1 MTSAHLVSP
10 SPANAPVDCTPAT
23 GLEPNEAAR
32 RLAVHG
38 PNQLSEAVPRQ
49 GWRWLKV
56 ISAEPMFLL
65 LALAAAIYLLLGDP
79 AEGLLLAGFAGM
91 SVALVVH
98 QQARSERALAALREL
113 GAPLARVLRAGAVQ
127 RIPAAGV
134 VPGDLLLL
142 GEGERVA
149 ADGVL
154 RRCEGLSVDES
165 LLTGESVPVRKRARG
180 GAEVDAPVAAGGDDQ
195 PWVHAGT
202 LVTAGHG
209 VVEVRATG
217 ARTAAGGI
225 GAALAQIRVE
235 PTLLQRNVARLARLF
250 GVFALLFS
258 LGFVLLYGALRGDW
272 LQAVLSGIALAMA
285 LLPEEFPVALTIFLA
300 LGSWRLARIKVL
312 VRWPAVVETLGATGV
327 LCVDKTGTLTENRM
341 RIRALAVGAA
351 VVAVDDDTRELPED
365 FHAVLE
371 MAVLASRPQ
380 GFDPMDLAT
389 RQLGSS
395 TLAGTEHLHAE
406 WPLQREYG
414 LTAELPALVRV
425 WQQDDGRWLA
435 AAKGAP
441 EAIATLCQLEAAQRA
456 ELLEQTGQLA
466 ARGLRVL
473 AVAAAVL
480 PTRVLPEDPRAL
492 VLKLHGLVAFAD
504 PLRASVPAAVA
515 AAREAGIAVVMIT
528 GDFPAT
534 ALAIAAA
541 AGIDVEGG
549 VIDGAA
555 LDAMQAPALAAAAQ
569 HTRIFARIRPE
580 QKLRLVEAF
589 KARGAVVAM
598 TGDGVNDAPA
608 LKSAHIGLAM
618 GSRATDVAREAAG
631 IVLLDD
637 DFAHL
642 VEGVRL
648 GRLLFDNLRKL
659 LMYIAAVHLPIA
671 GLALLPLLLGWPPLL
686 LPLHVVLIEMV
697 IDPICAIAFERTPA
711 EPDLMQRPPR
721 DPGQALIGRPQLLLA
736 LLAGMLLLAACVW
749 QYAWALQRG
758 HSIEVARTLVMVVLT
773 AGNLLLVRVLATRHA
788 TLPRLAARG
797 QLAYWLVALATVA
810 VLALVLSVPGLAKLF
825 RLALPDGLSLL
836 GAMLLGA
843 GSVLLVDLLKPLKR
857 VQRVLAG

>member
-1 MTSAHLVSP
+1 MTSAHVVSP
-10 SPANAPVDCTPAT
+10 SPATAPVDSTPAA
-23 GLEPNEAAR
+23 GLDPIEAAR
-32 RLAVHG
+32 RLALHG
-38 PNQLSEAVPRQ
+38 PNQLSEAAPRQ
-49 GWRWLKV
+49 RWRWLKV
-56 ISAEPMFLL
+56 MLAEPMFLL
-65 LALAAAIYLLLGDP
+65 LGLAAAIYLLLGDP

-98 QQARSERALAALREL
+98 QQARGERALAALREL

-127 RIPAAGV
+127 RIPASGV

-154 RRCEGLSVDES
+154 RRCDGLSVDES
-165 LLTGESVPVRKRARG
+165 LLTGESVPVRKRAR
-180 GAEVDAPVAAGGDDQ
+180 AEGERAAAASAGGDDQ

-250 GVFALLFS
+250 GLFALVFS

-300 LGSWRLARIKVL
+300 LGAWRLARIKVL

-341 RIRALAVGAA
+341 RIRALAVGGA
-351 VVAVDDDTRELPED
+351 VLDVDDDTRALPEA

-441 EAIATLCQLEAAQRA
+441 EAIATLCQLAPAARA
-456 ELLEQTGQLA
+456 QLLEQTSLLA

-480 PTRVLPEDPRAL
+480 PTRALPEDPRAL
-492 VLKLHGLVAFAD
+492 VLSLHGLVAFAD

-515 AAREAGIAVVMIT
+515 AARAAGIAVVMIT

-534 ALAIAAA
+534 ALAIASA
-541 AGIDVEGG
+541 AGIDAGGG
-549 VIDGAA
+549 VIDGVA
-555 LDAMQAPALAAAAQ
+555 LDAMAAPALAAAAQ
-569 HTRIFARIRPE
+569 RTRIFARIRPE

-589 KARGAVVAM
+589 KAQGAVVAM

-711 EPDLMQRPPR
+711 EPDLMRRPPR
-721 DPGQALIGRPQLLLA
+721 DPGQALIGRSQLMLA
-736 LLAGMLLLAACVW
+736 LLAGALLLAACVA
-749 QYAWALQRG
+749 QYAWALQAG
-758 HSIEVARTLVMVVLT
+758 HAIDTARTLVMVVLT

-788 TLPRLAARG
+788 TLPSLAARG
-797 QLAYWLVALATVA
+797 QLSYWLVALATVA
-810 VLALVLSVPGLAKLF
+810 VLALVLSVPALASLF
-825 RLALPDGLSLL
+825 RLALPDGWSLL
-836 GAMLLGA
+836 IAVALGA
-843 GSVLLVDLLKPLKR
+843 GSVLLFDLLKPLKR